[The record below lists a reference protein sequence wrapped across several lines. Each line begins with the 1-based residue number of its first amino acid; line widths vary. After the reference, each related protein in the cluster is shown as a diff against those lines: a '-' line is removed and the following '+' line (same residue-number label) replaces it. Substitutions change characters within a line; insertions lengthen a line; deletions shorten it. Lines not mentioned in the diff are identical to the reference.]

1 MIPQIVI
8 SCNVCFR
15 IKPKAAYPLMENI
28 PSYRVNIVLEPL
40 IDTGVDFAEPSSIT
54 KSLYM
59 FIGVFGY
66 QSLTFSHIQFASVLC
81 NESFLD
87 CLKRPGSN
95 FKLR

>member
-54 KSLYM
+54 LTRHR
-59 FIGVFGY
+59 GVKAQKAY
-66 QSLTFSHIQFASVLC
+66 ICLLVCSATKALHSHIYNLRQFYVM
-81 NESFLD
+81 NHF
-87 CLKRPGSN
+87 
-95 FKLR
+95 